1 MDKIDKEELLAIIT
15 KKIVNSKNNNLIIA
29 GNDSKSIIDE
39 IPDTSSILLIEDNI
53 KNNALYNIKIDLN
66 KTKIQDIFKY
76 IISYLQ
82 DLNLLDTEKK
92 YHLLFDNKIDVWRLD
107 RVLKENNIIIQL
119 IFYNIEVLSIEEQEL
134 FNELYYYFSY
144 NFFVISLVN
153 EHFNTYFLTNNR
165 VLDSR
170 EDYQR
175 FVLEDYQ
182 RYVLKKQ
189 KNSN

>member
-15 KKIVNSKNNNLIIA
+15 PKIVNSKNNNLIIA
-29 GNDSKSIIDE
+29 GNNSKSILDE
-39 IPDTSSILLIEDNI
+39 IPDTSPVSFIENNT
-53 KNNALYNIKIDLN
+53 KNNTLYNIKIDLH
-66 KTKIQDIFKY
+66 KIKIQDIFKY

-92 YHLLFDNKIDVWRLD
+92 YHLSFDNKIDVWRLD
-107 RVLKENNIIIQL
+107 KVLKENNIIIQL
-119 IFYNIEVLSIEEQEL
+119 IFYNIEVLTTEEQEL

-153 EHFNTYFLTNNR
+153 NHFNTYFLTNNR

-182 RYVLKKQ
+182 KYILKKE
-189 KNSN
+189 KEF